1 MDTVQFV
8 KDLYVVLLGRE
19 PDADGLNNWVNT
31 IANEA
36 SFREVYDGIGNPK
49 EGRKYF
55 VHELY
60 LHLSGRALD
69 AEGGKNWIAALEG
82 GASKSEV
89 YQDFLN
95 SDEYREKNGKS

>member
-1 MDTVQFV
+1 MAGWYYRQLDRS
-8 KDLYVVLLGRE
+8 G
-19 PDADGLNNWVNT
+19 
-31 IANEA
+31 
-36 SFREVYDGIGNPK
+36 REVYDGIGNSE

-55 VHELY
+55 VRELY
-60 LHLSGRALD
+60 LHLMGREPD
-69 AEGGKNWIAALEG
+69 DGGLQDWIAVLAG